1 MIPNE
6 TPQKLETVG
15 EGVKVVGNFRITDA
29 TQARIL
35 VSLSDK
41 MYTKKEL
48 AFVREYST
56 NAADAHIVSKKPISE
71 IIVDL
76 PTLNNLNFRIRD
88 FGTGLTEEQIAT
100 VYCVFGESTK
110 RNSNEQN
117 GLLGYGCK
125 AGFAHADSF
134 TVTSW
139 INGEKS
145 IYQCVK
151 GDSSKL
157 HSAMLLS
164 RSPSEEPTGIEIQI
178 PVSQSSLWTVHREAS
193 NFYKHW
199 PELPTILNMADEDKE
214 RMEKFRSNP
223 PTLKGEGW
231 EIRPKSDSTATG
243 VAYMG
248 WVAYAIDWNVLSNR
262 MSLTAQKR
270 VLFELL
276 QSNDVTLF
284 YKMGEVCFIDSRE
297 NLEYTEL
304 TLNALMERL
313 ESIFTKIKDSIQDR
327 FDPAP
332 NLWEAKKLYYAIFDS
347 GLGEVDSGEDSAK
360 ETVERIKILDGNL
373 MRLETTFQGAF
384 TWNSLPLTSAY
395 FKDINCFDNADS
407 AAIRSNIHDPS
418 LPVMMTYRRKNKR
431 AKLHRCTSDKNNRIT
446 ASDSNVVV
454 INDVGLKTGQSVIA
468 RYLIFR
474 DNSRVRSVHVL
485 NFADD
490 TIKANFYAHFNFDTV
505 PMIKY
510 SEIIVEAKAWN
521 AANKTSRSS
530 GGGGGGSRPME
541 YIDIESGSVEEVE
554 VPIRELEDGGYFIEL
569 GEGRRNA
576 SRMLGANNYKH
587 YHYSTIVDNLKTF
600 VEKTGIDLDR
610 VYILPVR
617 TRESKWFQAAK
628 DEDKWTNVWKLV
640 KETIKDLKL
649 DVQSIVDARAY
660 NACSVIN
667 ETVATKLA
675 PLIREKNSYILK
687 VMQTVTAKTY
697 TENTELVEAL
707 ENLDLLAEL
716 LAGVSPSLNYSEVKA
731 QMVLQYPMLT
741 HYHYPLENDCGFD
754 EEMAKTISKYIN
766 AMDVYVEL
774 YGNEAAEPA
783 AVVEDPEEAVA
794 A

>member
-1 MIPNE
+1 MIPNDVK
-6 TPQKLETVG
+6 QKLETVG

-41 MYTKKEL
+41 MYTRKEL
-48 AFVREYST
+48 AFIREYST
-56 NAADAHIVSKKPISE
+56 NAADAHIVAKKPISE
-71 IIVDL
+71 IIIDL
-76 PTLNNLNFRIRD
+76 PTLENLNFRIRD
-88 FGTGLTEEQIAT
+88 FGSGLTEEQIAT

-110 RNSNEQN
+110 RNSNEMN

-164 RSPSEEPTGIEIQI
+164 RSPSSDPTGIEIQI
-178 PVSQSSLWTVHREAS
+178 PVAQSSIWTVHREAA

-199 PELPTILNMADEDKE
+199 PELPTILNMADGDKE
-214 RMEKFRSNP
+214 KMEKFRNNP

-231 EIRPKSDSTATG
+231 EIRPKSDGTATG

-262 MSLTAQKR
+262 MSLTSQKR

-313 ESIFTKIKDSIQDR
+313 ESIFTKIKDAIQER

-347 GLGEVDSGEDSAK
+347 GLGEVDSGEDSVK

-384 TWNSLPLTSAY
+384 TWNGLPLTSAY
-395 FKDINCFDNADS
+395 FKDINCFDNADT
-407 AAIRSNIHDPS
+407 ATIRSNIHDPS
-418 LPVMMTYRRKNKR
+418 IPVMATYRRKNKR
-431 AKLHRCTSDKNNRIT
+431 AKLLRCTSEKNNRIT
-446 ASDSNVVV
+446 ASDSNVIVL
-454 INDVGLKTGQSVIA
+454 NDVGLKSGQSVIA

-474 DNSRVRSVHVL
+474 DNSRVRAVHVL

-490 TIKANFYAHFNFDTV
+490 TIKANFYAHYNFDTV
-505 PMIKY
+505 PVIKY
-510 SEIIVEAKAWN
+510 SEIIADAKAWN
-521 AANKTSRSS
+521 AANKTARNY
-530 GGGGGGSRPME
+530 GGGGGGSRPMQ
-541 YIDIESGSVEEVE
+541 YIDVEAGTIEEVE
-554 VPIRELEDGGYFIEL
+554 VPIRELEDGGYFIML
-569 GEGRRNA
+569 GEGRRR
-576 SRMLGANNYKH
+576 SRQMIGANSYTH
-587 YHYSTIVDNLKTF
+587 YHFDTIVENLKTF

-610 VYILPVR
+610 VYILPVK
-617 TRESKWFQAAK
+617 TRESKWFNAAL
-628 DEDKWTNVWKLV
+628 DSGDWTNVWTLV
-640 KETIKDLKL
+640 KESMSEVKI
-649 DVQSIVDARAY
+649 DVQAIVDARAY
-660 NACSVIN
+660 NACSVIAEEAAN
-667 ETVATKLA
+667 KLS
-675 PLIREKNSYILK
+675 PLIREKNSYILQVVK
-687 VMQTVTAKTY
+687 TVTSKKHS
-697 TENTELVEAL
+697 ENGELADAL
-707 ENLDLLAEL
+707 ENLDLLAPM
-716 LAGVSPSLNYSEVKA
+716 LAGITPSLNYSEVKEK
-731 QMVLQYPMLT
+731 MLVQYPMLS
-741 HYHYPLENDCGFD
+741 HYSYELEKGYNFD
-754 EEMAKTISKYIN
+754 DEKAKEVAKYIN

-774 YGNEAAEPA
+774 YGDESTVEAPA
-783 AVVEDPEEAVA
+783 VESEAVPA
-794 A
+794 